1 MSLKEILKSKKAINT
16 DKKKRYTI
24 YLSLFIIASIILSFL
39 YLTVE
44 MVLIVFL
51 CSSIIVIIIKI
62 ISIVEEKEE
71 LRNNETK

>member
-1 MSLKEILKSKKAINT
+1 LSLKEILKSKKAINT